1 MYKRYLRNMSI
12 ISLCLLF
19 VFIYYKSDQEKNE
32 TKTTN
37 TTTNYQT
44 VIFKDAEDTL
54 IPVEVNLKSSDEQEV
69 VARQTIEAMKSTQLS
84 SMGLYPI
91 FDDDLEVNAL
101 TINENILTID
111 FKNLKANSNQEA
123 LDIFESLS
131 YLFIK
136 DDIQDVVLKSDG
148 HDVSTIGE
156 TTIPIS
162 CLTKDL
168 GINNFKTQYDIT
180 DTTSIIVY
188 NTKNINGKDYVYPE
202 AIRVNATKGDIAN
215 LVGLTIRNIK
225 YEKEVTTSKPCT
237 LDDGVLSVYLN
248 NNILLDSE
256 TIDSNLS
263 QRITKSLKTIEGVK
277 EVKII
282 IDDQEVN
289 GARQT
294 NSLINNRIKV

>member
-1 MYKRYLRNMSI
+1 MYKRYFRNMSI
-12 ISLCLLF
+12 ISLCFLF
-19 VFIYYKSDQEKNE
+19 VFVYYRSDKESKQ

-44 VIFKDAEDTL
+44 VIFKDADDML
-54 IPVEVNLKSSDEQEV
+54 IPIEVNLKSSDEQEV
-69 VARQTIEAMKSTQLS
+69 VARQVIEAMKSDQLT
-84 SMGLYPI
+84 SMGLYPV
-91 FDDDLEVNAL
+91 FNDDLEVNAL

-111 FKNLKANSNQEA
+111 FKNLKASNNQAA
-123 LDIFESLS
+123 LDIFESLG
-131 YLFIK
+131 YLFINDEIK
-136 DDIQDVVLKSDG
+136 DVVLKSDG
-148 HDVSTIGE
+148 QDVNTIGD

-168 GINNFKTQYDIT
+168 GINNFKTQNDIT
-180 DTTSIIVY
+180 NTTSIIVY
-188 NTKNINGKDYVYPE
+188 NTKNINGREYVYPE
-202 AIRVNATKGDIAN
+202 AIRVNATKGDIVN
-215 LVGLTIRNIK
+215 LVALTINNIE
-225 YEKEVTTSKPCT
+225 YEKKITASKPCT
-237 LDDGVLSVYLN
+237 LTDGVLNVYLN

-263 QRITKSLKTIEGVK
+263 QRIVKSLKTIEGVK

-289 GARQT
+289 GTQQT